1 MDYPGYSTGMGT
13 EKDPGAALPI
23 LETACERGVGQ
34 ACHNLGKIKIL
45 SFLTG
50 IRSELYLACIK
61 IIV

>member
-1 MDYPGYSTGMGT
+1 MGT

-23 LETACERGVGQ
+23 LENACERGVGQ
-34 ACHNLGKIKIL
+34 ACHNLGKIKN
-45 SFLTG
+45 SFFLTG